1 MVKKKKKQIMHPF
14 LTLFQLQ
21 QYCAFSGIT
30 AEVASALIIP
40 EQHILP
46 QLQLLSPLQ
55 PLCL

>member
-1 MVKKKKKQIMHPF
+1 MVKKKQLMHPS

-21 QYCAFSGIT
+21 QYCAVSGIT

-40 EQHILP
+40 EQHVLP